1 MDWITTETR
10 NNIVDLIK
18 RKKAFAKYAGLKKK
32 EYQDVFNTFDKFE
45 AINNEYWRTQEIA
58 TLGFI
63 KDIDSAN
70 GQFDVFEIMD
80 SYDINVTK
88 FGEVGATL
96 LNTTVIDV
104 KESNKRNYKN

>member
-1 MDWITTETR
+1 MNWITTETR
-10 NNIVDLIK
+10 NDLVDLIK

-63 KDIDSAN
+63 KELE
-70 GQFDVFEIMD
+70 EILTEMD
-80 SYDINVTK
+80 LMCLEEVEYDAEAEEDYRQNRSEAQI
-88 FGEVGATL
+88 
-96 LNTTVIDV
+96 
-104 KESNKRNYKN
+104 

>member
-63 KDIDSAN
+63 KDLEELLEEIDSMCLEE
-70 GQFDVFEIMD
+70 VEIEAEAEAD
-80 SYDINVTK
+80 YRQNRAEAQI
-88 FGEVGATL
+88 
-96 LNTTVIDV
+96 
-104 KESNKRNYKN
+104 

>member
-1 MDWITTETR
+1 MDWITTEIR
-10 NNIVDLIK
+10 NDLVDLIK

-63 KDIDSAN
+63 KELEELLEEIDSMCLEE
-70 GQFDVFEIMD
+70 VEIEAEAEAD
-80 SYDINVTK
+80 YRQNRAEAQI
-88 FGEVGATL
+88 
-96 LNTTVIDV
+96 
-104 KESNKRNYKN
+104 

>member
-1 MDWITTETR
+1 MDWITTEIK

-45 AINNEYWRTQEIA
+45 AKNNEYWRTQEIA

-63 KDIDSAN
+63 KELEELLEEIDSMCLEE
-70 GQFDVFEIMD
+70 VEIEAEAEAD
-80 SYDINVTK
+80 YRQNRAEAQI
-88 FGEVGATL
+88 
-96 LNTTVIDV
+96 
-104 KESNKRNYKN
+104 

>member
-63 KDIDSAN
+63 KELEELLEEIDSMCLEE
-70 GQFDVFEIMD
+70 VEIEAEAEAD
-80 SYDINVTK
+80 YRQNRAEAQI
-88 FGEVGATL
+88 
-96 LNTTVIDV
+96 
-104 KESNKRNYKN
+104 

>member
-1 MDWITTETR
+1 MDWITTEIR

-63 KDIDSAN
+63 KDLEELLEEIDSMCLEE
-70 GQFDVFEIMD
+70 VEIEAEAEAD
-80 SYDINVTK
+80 YRQNRAEAQI
-88 FGEVGATL
+88 
-96 LNTTVIDV
+96 
-104 KESNKRNYKN
+104 

>member
-63 KDIDSAN
+63 KDLEELLEEIDAMCLEE
-70 GQFDVFEIMD
+70 VEIEAEAEAD
-80 SYDINVTK
+80 YRQNRAEAQI
-88 FGEVGATL
+88 
-96 LNTTVIDV
+96 
-104 KESNKRNYKN
+104 